1 MLFDTLA
8 DQPDNL
14 DTPPRRPSSELCV
27 RAPIIVIVELGTSMN
42 KAGVEREIL
51 LTEARLSSPPAD
63 ALIKY
68 HDVPGLAREK
78 RQMREFNQVD
88 LAHTVML
95 AEQGI
100 LTPNVAKMILQALI
114 ELRGMEPAAFP
125 IDPLKGSFL
134 LQVEAHLFSR
144 IGEDIGGQMHTGRS
158 RIDQGTTVH
167 RLYERNRILDVMER
181 LNQFRG
187 ALIEKAA
194 KHSRAIMPGYTHM
207 QQAQPWVFGHY
218 LLSIATRLAEDFER
232 LTQTYARANLNPLGA
247 VGLAGTS
254 WPLDRHRTTELLG
267 FGAVLE
273 NSKLGRE
280 AFYAADAIA
289 SLSFIMATLNDL
301 STDLHLWSSTEFGF
315 VESDDAYCG
324 TSSMFPQK
332 KNPDGLETVKKAAG
346 GSVTWLATALA
357 TFRAEGTG
365 DQAMRDLP
373 LLDDALET
381 TEGMLELLTGI
392 VSTLVVHQERM
403 RKALDDS
410 WCTVS
415 NLADVIV
422 RKTGLS
428 FRQVHH
434 VVARLVRNCV
444 QENFSPSTV
453 TVELLNRAAQETI
466 GKTMAI
472 DETTIQNALDPEVFV
487 RTRVTVGSVS
497 PAEVDRMLEVA
508 RTSLADSGAWLAA
521 ERARLARAA
530 TKLDAA
536 VHAIISA

>member
-1 MLFDTLA
+1 MKK
-8 DQPDNL
+8 P
-14 DTPPRRPSSELCV
+14 E
-27 RAPIIVIVELGTSMN
+27 VEP
-42 KAGVEREIL
+42 EIL

-63 ALIKY
+63 TLIKY
-68 HDVPGLAREK
+68 YDVPGLAREK

-100 LTPNVAKMILQALI
+100 LTPNVAKMILQSLI

-125 IDPLKGSFL
+125 IDPLRGSFL

-144 IGEDIGGQMHTGRS
+144 VGEDIGGQMHTGRS
-158 RIDQGTTVH
+158 RIDQGTTVR

-194 KHSRAIMPGYTHM
+194 RHSRAIMPGYTHM

-218 LLSIATRLAEDFER
+218 LLSIAAQLAEDFER
-232 LTQTYARANLNPLGA
+232 LTQTYARVNLNPLGA
-247 VGLAGTS
+247 VGLSGTS

-324 TSSMFPQK
+324 TSSEEEP
-332 KNPDGLETVKKAAG
+332 
-346 GSVTWLATALA
+346 
-357 TFRAEGTG
+357 R
-365 DQAMRDLP
+365 
-373 LLDDALET
+373 
-381 TEGMLELLTGI
+381 
-392 VSTLVVHQERM
+392 
-403 RKALDDS
+403 
-410 WCTVS
+410 
-415 NLADVIV
+415 
-422 RKTGLS
+422 
-428 FRQVHH
+428 
-434 VVARLVRNCV
+434 
-444 QENFSPSTV
+444 
-453 TVELLNRAAQETI
+453 
-466 GKTMAI
+466 
-472 DETTIQNALDPEVFV
+472 
-487 RTRVTVGSVS
+487 
-497 PAEVDRMLEVA
+497 
-508 RTSLADSGAWLAA
+508 
-521 ERARLARAA
+521 RARGCEEGRGRVCNMARHCARHFPGGGHRRPSHARPAA
-530 TKLDAA
+530 ARRCARD
-536 VHAIISA
+536 H